1 MRIATEKDFPIK
13 EETATFEVTLTF
25 NSEEVW
31 EAVTGSG
38 FAHTKHWINF
48 VELETWR
55 KPCAITITHDT
66 EEGGEAVTTIEP
78 ARLFEAFGELVKA
91 NWTHCGNYGLMDLDN
106 ADACH
111 GDLVLQWAIFGKII
125 FG

>member
-1 MRIATEKDFPIK
+1 MS
-13 EETATFEVTLTF
+13 ETFDVTLTF

-38 FAHTKHWINF
+38 FAHTKYWVNF

-55 KPCAITITHDT
+55 RPCAITITHDT
-66 EEGGEAVTTIEP
+66 AEGGESVTTIEP

-91 NWTHCGNYGLMDLDN
+91 KLRTLWGLQPCRPRKCRRLPR
-106 ADACH
+106 
-111 GDLVLQWAIFGKII
+111 
-125 FG
+125 

>member
-1 MRIATEKDFPIK
+1 MTVVFDPAKLKEK
-13 EETATFEVTLTF
+13 ETFEVTLTF

-38 FAHTKHWINF
+38 FAHTKYWINF

-55 KPCAITITHDT
+55 RPCAITITHET
-66 EEGGEAVTTIEP
+66 EEGGETVTTIEP
-78 ARLFEAFGELVKA
+78 ARLFEAFGELVKT
-91 NWTHCGNYGLMDLDN
+91 NFGHCGGYNLADLDN

-111 GDLVLQWAIFGKII
+111 GDLVLQQAIFGKII

>member
-38 FAHTKHWINF
+38 FAHTK
-48 VELETWR
+48 
-55 KPCAITITHDT
+55 
-66 EEGGEAVTTIEP
+66 
-78 ARLFEAFGELVKA
+78 
-91 NWTHCGNYGLMDLDN
+91 
-106 ADACH
+106 
-111 GDLVLQWAIFGKII
+111 
-125 FG
+125 

>member
-1 MRIATEKDFPIK
+1 MTVVFDPAKLKEK
-13 EETATFEVTLTF
+13 ETFEVTLTF

-55 KPCAITITHDT
+55 RPCAITITHET

-78 ARLFEAFGELVKA
+78 ARLFEAFGELLKA
-91 NWTHCGNYGLMDLDN
+91 NWTHCGHYSLADLDN